1 MEDEYMHR
9 RKLGKQ
15 TKFKVAPKNLGNSA
29 CIWWESKN
37 EEGIVYSFHQEWAT
51 AHTFTWISHWMPL
64 EILIL
69 CHSFIVTGGKAVRI
83 SLLCLLG
90 FGVFWD
96 GVEIY

>member
-1 MEDEYMHR
+1 
-9 RKLGKQ
+9 
-15 TKFKVAPKNLGNSA
+15 
-29 CIWWESKN
+29 
-37 EEGIVYSFHQEWAT
+37 
-51 AHTFTWISHWMPL
+51 MPL

-96 GVEIY
+96 GVEVCTDSRSDETKNTNGMSSACSNT